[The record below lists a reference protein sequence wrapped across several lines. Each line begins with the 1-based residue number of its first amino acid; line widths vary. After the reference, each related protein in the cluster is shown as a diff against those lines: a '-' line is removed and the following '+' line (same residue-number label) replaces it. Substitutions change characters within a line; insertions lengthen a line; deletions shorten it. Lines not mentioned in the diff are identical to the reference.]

1 MPDGP
6 CVKGRPMA
14 RIAQLEKNVFV
25 ASQLTEDDFA
35 EIAARGI
42 RTIVNNRPD
51 GEAEDQ
57 LASEHAEVVA
67 LRHGFVYRHLP
78 VTNYDVTEDGPVAA
92 QAEAMRTLPGP
103 ILFFCR
109 TGNRSSILWA
119 QASAARLGTDT
130 VLARAAEAGFDL
142 EELREFIDDRAIE
155 LAA

>member
-1 MPDGP
+1 
-6 CVKGRPMA
+6 MA

-25 ASQLTEDDFA
+25 AGQLTEADFA
-35 EIAARGI
+35 DLAARGI

-57 LASEHAEVVA
+57 LSNERAAEVA
-67 LRHGFVYRHLP
+67 MRHGLGYRYQP
-78 VTNYDVTEDGPVAA
+78 VTNFDVTEDEPVSA

-103 ILFFCR
+103 ILFYCR

-119 QASAARLGTDT
+119 QAAASRLGVET
-130 VLARAAEAGFDL
+130 VLSRAAAAGFEL
-142 EELREFIDDRAIE
+142 EELREFIEEHAGA